1 MLAMTRS
8 RTLLLG
14 WLIAIPCSMASVGML
29 GTAGTA
35 AADIYTFE
43 DKDGVVHFTN
53 LTPPKGASWKRM
65 APFGPGRAATVSGSS
80 TAGCKVSRADVVP
93 ARDRSPD
100 RYNRYDGI
108 ITEASRL
115 YAIPEA
121 LIRAVIKVESDYDPH
136 VVSCAGAR
144 GLMQIMP
151 YEEVSQRIDNVFD
164 PRQNILAGTRL
175 FRLNANRY
183 HGDLIRT
190 IAAYHAGAGAVDK
203 YGGVPPYQTTQQY
216 VQLVTRAFAKYRA
229 REVTGAEP
237 PRG

>member
-1 MLAMTRS
+1 
-8 RTLLLG
+8 
-14 WLIAIPCSMASVGML
+14 MAYS
-29 GTAGTA
+29 
-35 AADIYTFE
+35 
-43 DKDGVVHFTN
+43 
-53 LTPPKGASWKRM
+53 
-65 APFGPGRAATVSGSS
+65 GPGRAATVSGSS

-100 RYNRYDGI
+100 RYVRYDTI

-121 LIRAVIKVESDYDPH
+121 LLRAVIKVESDYDPH

-164 PRQNILAGTRL
+164 PRQNILAGARL
-175 FRLNANRY
+175 LRLNANRY
-183 HGDLIRT
+183 QGDLVRT

-216 VQLVTRAFAKYRA
+216 VQLVTRAFAKYRT
-229 REVTGAEP
+229 REVAGTPP

>member
-1 MLAMTRS
+1 MLAMIRS
-8 RTLLLG
+8 QTLWLG
-14 WLIAIPCSMASVGML
+14 LLIALPCSMASVGML

-35 AADIYTFE
+35 AADIFTFE
-43 DKDGVVHFTN
+43 DKGGVVHFTN
-53 LTPPKGASWKRM
+53 LTPPKGAGWKRM
-65 APFGPGRAATVSGSS
+65 AYSGPGRAATVSGSS

-100 RYNRYDGI
+100 RYVRYDTI

-121 LIRAVIKVESDYDPH
+121 LLRAVIKVESDYDPH

-164 PRQNILAGTRL
+164 PRQNILAGARL
-175 FRLNANRY
+175 LRLNANRY
-183 HGDLIRT
+183 QGDLVRT

-216 VQLVTRAFAKYRA
+216 VQLVTRAFAKYRT
-229 REVTGAEP
+229 REVAGTPP